1 MHHGTVLE
9 DGNKKSVL
17 LTLMGM
23 TNFSVV
29 FSRIDF
35 NTDTTIASAALIHFG
50 GRKTSFRY
58 RIWYSQLNKQLNFSV
73 GNWNRCEGCETTVL
87 TVLKSISRR
96 LTSLSKTSFEVHLK
110 YITRQNIFIF
120 LFRMSAHCPGDS
132 SCAARYCRK
141 QEKPLV

>member
-23 TNFSVV
+23 TNSSVV

-73 GNWNRCEGCETTVL
+73 GN
-87 TVLKSISRR
+87 
-96 LTSLSKTSFEVHLK
+96 
-110 YITRQNIFIF
+110 
-120 LFRMSAHCPGDS
+120 
-132 SCAARYCRK
+132 
-141 QEKPLV
+141 